1 MRCAQCSA
9 QLRPGQRVCHMCG
22 TPVPS
27 LSPLPV
33 SKKSRPWLKITSALV
48 AVGIGAVLCAL
59 ALLVVAVWRQRAV
72 PTTGPQLGGG
82 PISEATGTPLS
93 GEAQPVPPTVRWLL
107 FESKRDGNWEIYAV
121 RADGSELANLTNN
134 PAWDCQGAWSPDG
147 AKIAFVSSRG
157 SGGLHL
163 GVMNADGSSPR
174 DLTPDAQFGTC
185 GQCGPHDPFWSPDGQ
200 QIATVIETE
209 DGARDLFVV
218 NSDGGPLTNLTGSLE
233 PPVILAGWSPDGS
246 CVGFHAGYEGN
257 RNIYTIRP
265 DGTDLRQLTDFQG
278 DEIFGSWSPDGTR
291 IVFLRTGDLDGD
303 GEWDGSAMWVMNA
316 DGNSATQLLEPSS
329 MVGDARWS
337 PDGQRIAFQSL
348 RDNKWEIYVMKSDG
362 SDVTQLT
369 DTGEG
374 MSRLWAWSP
383 DGRQILFIRVQEDTN
398 DDGKIDWGDSPDVWV
413 MNTDGSG
420 QTNVSNHPAADWG
433 PCSKP

>member
-1 MRCAQCSA
+1 MRCAQCGA

-22 TPVPS
+22 TSVAAS
-27 LSPLPV
+27 SPATPGEG
-33 SKKSRPWLKITSALV
+33 RPWLKIATALV
-48 AVGIGAVLCAL
+48 AVGIGTVLCSL
-59 ALLVVAVWRQRAV
+59 GLLGVAVWRQRAG
-72 PTTGPQLGGG
+72 PTTGLQLGRE

-93 GEAQPVPPTVRWLL
+93 SEAQPVLATAHWLL
-107 FESKRDGNWEIYAV
+107 FESKRAGNWEIYAV
-121 RADGSELANLTNN
+121 RADGSELTNLTNN
-134 PAWDCQGAWSPDG
+134 PAWDVQGAWSPDG
-147 AKIAFVSSRG
+147 TKIAFVSSRG
-157 SGGLHL
+157 SSGLHL
-163 GVMNADGSSPR
+163 EVMNSDGSSPR
-174 DLTPDAQFGTC
+174 DLTPEAQFGTC
-185 GQCGPHDPFWSPDGQ
+185 GQCGPHNPFWSPDGR
-200 QIATVIETE
+200 QIATVIERE
-209 DGARDLFVV
+209 DGARDLFIA

-233 PPVILAGWSPDGS
+233 APVQVARWSPDGS
-246 CVGFHAGYEGN
+246 CVGFHAGYEGDQ
-257 RNIYTIRP
+257 NIYTIRP
-265 DGTDLRQLTDFQG
+265 DGTDLRQLTDFQS

-316 DGNSATQLLEPSS
+316 DGNSATQLLDPSS
-329 MVGDARWS
+329 MVGDALWS

-348 RDNKWEIYVMKSDG
+348 RDNKWEIYVVNSDG

-383 DGRQILFIRVQEDTN
+383 DGRQLLFIRVQEDTN

-413 MNTDGSG
+413 MNADGSG

-433 PCSKP
+433 PCWKP